1 VVSTE
6 TLLQAPILSAALVRA
21 GNDADR
27 IDGVRPRLVVEPR
40 TPEEVAALLAWASR
54 EQLTVVVRGGGTK
67 LGWGR
72 VPTPMDLLIGMRQ
85 LSRVTAHAHADL
97 TATVEA
103 GATLDELNT
112 ALGQHRQWLP
122 LDAAGDG
129 STIGGAIATNDA
141 GPLRH
146 RFGTPRDLLIGIQL
160 ATTDGRLVKA
170 GGTVVKNVAGYDL
183 GKLVSGSFGSLA
195 AIVSATFK
203 LLPVPAASQTLS
215 ARFADRDGIAAAV
228 MQLTD
233 SQLEPV
239 AVELVGR
246 AGPLGPH
253 RAGAMGWQARH
264 ANPQGSRHMSQ
275 ESAPYR
281 LLVRFATSPAA
292 AAAQVDQ
299 ARALVASGEVIT
311 GDAEAALWRRYQ
323 GRAAA
328 SAGTVVRMAWL
339 PAMLLQVLG
348 LVENLGDSR
357 GSIEL
362 VARAGVGT
370 GLLRLDGS
378 VDWQASTVARLR
390 ERTDMV
396 RHVTIQ
402 DAPPEVKAQVDAWG
416 PTLPAALVLSVIK
429 RALDP
434 AGILNAN
441 RGPI

>member
-1 VVSTE
+1 MATSTE
-6 TLLQAPILSAALVRA
+6 ALLQAPILSAAQVRA
-21 GNDADR
+21 GRDADR

-40 TPEEVAALLAWASR
+40 TAEEVAALLAWASR
-54 EQLTVVVRGGGTK
+54 ERLTVVVRGGGTK

-72 VPTPMDLLIGMRQ
+72 VPTPTDLLIGMRQ
-85 LSRVTAHAHADL
+85 LSRVLAHAHADL

-103 GATLDELNT
+103 GTTLDELNT

-122 LDAAGDG
+122 LDAAADG
-129 STIGGAIATNDA
+129 STVGGAIATNDA

-146 RFGTPRDLLIGIQL
+146 RYGTPRDLLIGIRL

-170 GGTVVKNVAGYDL
+170 GGNVVKNVAGYDL

-203 LLPVPAASQTLS
+203 LLPVPTASQTLS
-215 ARFADRDGIAAAV
+215 VTFPDRDAAAAV
-228 MQLTD
+228 VTRLRD
-233 SQLEPV
+233 SQLEPT
-239 AVELVGR
+239 AMELR
-246 AGPLGPH
+246 AHMGSGFTPRQADGEGAPH
-253 RAGAMGWQARH
+253 SG
-264 ANPQGSRHMSQ
+264 GS
-275 ESAPYR
+275 YR
-281 LLVRFATSPAA
+281 VLVRFATSPAA

-299 ARALVASGEVIT
+299 ARALVGGEVVA
-311 GDAEAALWRRYQ
+311 GDPEAALWRRYQ

-339 PAMLLQVLG
+339 PAVLSQVLA
-348 LVENLGDSR
+348 LVEEIGNSR

-362 VARAGVGT
+362 VARAAVGT
-370 GLLRLDGS
+370 GLVRLDGS
-378 VDWQASTVARLR
+378 VDWQASTIERLR
-390 ERTDMV
+390 DRTDLV

-402 DAPPEVKAQVDAWG
+402 DASPEVKAQVDAWG
-416 PTLPAALVLSVIK
+416 PPDPAAPVLSAIK

-441 RGPI
+441 RGPV